1 MRTLCYKILRACLP
15 NLTMV
20 TGMPFCILARNYA
33 CPLLRYFR
41 KNTIV
46 PKSLAGTI
54 SFRGS
59 IATGVL

>member
-1 MRTLCYKILRACLP
+1 MG
-15 NLTMV
+15 

-33 CPLLRYFR
+33 CPLLRYFC
-41 KNTIV
+41 KNMIV

-59 IATGVL
+59 IATGFVAYFLLF